1 MLKVFDHCD
10 HIDFRQLMDVYEQ
23 WNYAYGKGKYPKLSG
38 NLQILYA
45 EQDFY
50 DFLLLF
56 FTTKNAK
63 YFVWAPQGRYAAA
76 LRLEPYEDG
85 LLIEALETRPDCRRK
100 GYATDLINATIS
112 YLRAGGPYKI
122 YSHVQKDN
130 EASLLVH
137 YKCGFSILS
146 ENAMYIDGTYH
157 NDAFTLVYKF

>member
-1 MLKVFDHCD
+1 M
-10 HIDFRQLMDVYEQ
+10 
-23 WNYAYGKGKYPKLSG
+23 
-38 NLQILYA
+38 
-45 EQDFY
+45 
-50 DFLLLF
+50 
-56 FTTKNAK
+56 
-63 YFVWAPQGRYAAA
+63 
-76 LRLEPYEDG
+76 RLEPYEDG

-130 EASLLVH
+130 GASLLVH